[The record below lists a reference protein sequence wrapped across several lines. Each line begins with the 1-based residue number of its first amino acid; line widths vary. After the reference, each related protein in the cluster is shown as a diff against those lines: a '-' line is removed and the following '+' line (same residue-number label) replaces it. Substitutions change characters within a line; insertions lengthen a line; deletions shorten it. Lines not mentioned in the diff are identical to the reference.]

1 MSKIKRQ
8 SGIELLRII
17 AMIQI
22 IFLHAYQYGFLHDA
36 SKAAGDID
44 GTLVTFVWS
53 LCRTPVDVFI
63 MISGYFMIASQF
75 DIKKTI
81 RRGGKIY
88 GAMIFYSIILSIIF
102 FISDPS
108 LININSVIKAFTPLM
123 SRTWYF
129 LSNYLI
135 ILLLSP
141 FLNKMLAS
149 LSKKHYLYFMGIVFV
164 AVSLW
169 STLAEIHGI
178 NNVISVNKILDPY
191 MGKSLGGFLL
201 MYIIGGYLRL
211 FVKQKP
217 LEKRKPNFRYLG
229 IFVGLCVLDFVLAFC
244 FSTVQAGIWYVQQ
257 PACPRRIGDV
267 GSLFQRFQ
275 FQLKICQ
282 YSSRHNARYICN
294 PRKSVC
300 S

>member
-1 MSKIKRQ
+1 MSKTKRQ

-22 IFLHAYQYGFLHDA
+22 IFLHAYQYGLLHDA

-44 GTLVTFVWS
+44 GILVTFVWS

-63 MISGYFMIASQF
+63 MISGYFMITSQF

-229 IFVGLCVLDFVLAFC
+229 IFVGLCVLDFVLASR
-244 FSTVQAGIWYVQQ
+244 FSTIQAGIRYVQQ
-257 PACPRRIGDV
+257 PDCPRRIGDV